1 MASLESQ
8 LGLNADQAFVAQAL
22 ASDPIIAQLRV
33 QLYEIES
40 QLAVLRKDY
49 KDQHPLVAE
58 LVKRQQAA
66 EKQLQ
71 SRASEVLGG
80 GGIAAPLV
88 SVDKIRVDSSLD
100 PTRQQLAQS
109 LIELKTQKESLEQQ
123 LK

>member
-58 LVKRQQAA
+58 LVKRQQVAKNSYNL
-66 EKQLQ
+66 ELQ
-71 SRASEVLGG
+71 KYWEEV
-80 GGIAAPLV
+80 
-88 SVDKIRVDSSLD
+88 
-100 PTRQQLAQS
+100 
-109 LIELKTQKESLEQQ
+109 ELRL
-123 LK
+123 L